1 MNDLRDQQHRV
12 RQLGR
17 RAMWFTALAIT
28 VPAALLSGG
37 AVLGGLALT
46 GAGSGPATV
55 CATGLLIVGSA
66 FTFLLLR
73 EQAQNALEEAALIR
87 RLRAAA
93 LTPTNAGQPVRTT
106 YRKVEQPWLPS
117 NNTTSDPELTALLAA
132 ATAGADVSHASSS
145 SHDTAHATHHA
156 DHSTTHSHSHS
167 HSSFDHSAAHTHV
180 HVDVSSF

>member
-1 MNDLRDQQHRV
+1 MNDLRDQQRRV

-17 RAMWFTALAIT
+17 RAKWFTALAVT

-37 AVLGGLALT
+37 VVLGGVALT
-46 GAGSGPATV
+46 EGGSGPATV

-66 FTFLLLR
+66 VTFLLLR

-106 YRKVEQPWLPS
+106 YRKVEQPWLPAK
-117 NNTTSDPELTALLAA
+117 NTTSDPELTALLAA
-132 ATAGADVSHASSS
+132 ATAGTDVSHASSS
-145 SHDTAHATHHA
+145 SHDAAHVTHHA

-167 HSSFDHSAAHTHV
+167 QFDHSAVHTHV